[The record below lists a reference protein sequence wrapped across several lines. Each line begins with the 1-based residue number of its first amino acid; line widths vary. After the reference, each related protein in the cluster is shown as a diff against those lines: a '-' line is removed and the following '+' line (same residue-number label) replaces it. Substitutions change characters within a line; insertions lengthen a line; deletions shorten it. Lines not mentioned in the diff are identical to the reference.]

1 MNQKLYSSFD
11 VSEIHDEL
19 LAGWDHEDKPNEDS
33 LWNMAYEYS
42 RDDYQYIVDTFEMNA
57 PDVKYILV
65 GHLGLW
71 NGRPF
76 AYKLVDKYKAFNCDY
91 DDLTISYEDGDIW
104 VKQHHH
110 DGTNVLKLLGIK
122 DLHMDDFLTDEE
134 HQELLNELGVTEEE
148 FDEIEGFYYYL
159 KEGFPIEKKDAEKY
173 LPKFTFSVA
182 PYLKDFL
189 SDDSLKD
196 LEGRNVELEREYAER
211 S

>member
-1 MNQKLYSSFD
+1 MNF
-11 VSEIHDEL
+11 
-19 LAGWDHEDKPNEDS
+19 
-33 LWNMAYEYS
+33 
-42 RDDYQYIVDTFEMNA
+42 IVDTFEMNA

-71 NGRPF
+71 NGHSF
-76 AYKLVDKYKAFNCDY
+76 AYKLVNKDKAFSWDY

-110 DGTNVLKLLGIK
+110 DGTNVLRLLGIK
-122 DLHMDDFLTDEE
+122 DLHLDDFLTNEE

-148 FDEIEGFYYYL
+148 FDELEGFYYDL

-173 LPKFTFSVA
+173 LPKFTFSAA

-189 SDDSLKD
+189 SDESLKD
-196 LEGRNVELEREYAER
+196 LEGRNLEPAGV
-211 S
+211 